1 MESNWGTGG
10 GSLGCPLQQFSGV
23 CPIPHS
29 LGPHPNACRPQ
40 PLTPIPVP
48 IIPVRSSPS
57 LCLWSP
63 HNTTSLNRALAENG
77 SRVSWDRIHHC
88 RLLAGLVP
96 DQVQICRRN
105 LEVMHSIVQ
114 AASKTKSI
122 CQKTFS
128 SMRWNCSS
136 IQRAPSFGPDLLK
149 GKEEKTCCHYTGVNR
164 VPFDLQE
171 MRHLPLSFQGP
182 GNLPLSMRSP
192 PPPSHTPLPKPVP
205 QGHSRSAPAAPSPLS
220 SLDRTSDGVAAGTTC
235 TTASSSVLLL
245 LTAP

>member
-1 MESNWGTGG
+1 MSPAAVPWG
-10 GSLGCPLQQFSGV
+10 L
-23 CPIPHS
+23 PIPHS

-48 IIPVRSSPS
+48 IIPVLSSPS